1 MSPLE
6 LADIL
11 DDCSPWVATNEGWEA
26 AATLRVQHDLIVK
39 LRETLALALD
49 DLPDYVYSLEP
60 VLDVLEATKEY
71 DNNHT

>member
-1 MSPLE
+1 MHPLE

-11 DDCSPWVATNEGWEA
+11 DDCSPWVATNDGWEA
-26 AATLRVQHDLIVK
+26 AVTLRLQHDLIVK

-49 DLPDYVYSLEP
+49 DLPDNTNAIEPALEA
-60 VLDVLEATKEY
+60 LQATKEY